1 MDALSDL
8 LQAIK
13 LTGGVF
19 LDVHVHRA
27 WCISSGIGPEDC
39 RPFLADPVQVIAY
52 HYVARGRMRVRVA
65 GESDVE
71 VRAGEAVLLPRNDPH
86 VLGSAI
92 DLRPVSADDLVQPG
106 DGGGLSRIIHG
117 RRRARPRTSCA
128 ASSAATSTG
137 NPLTA
142 TLPRLLTIDMT
153 LSGIGRVDRI
163 VAALRDLRIERGE
176 NRKSSVMSK
185 LSELMFVEAVRRYAA
200 TLPAEQQGWLAVWR
214 DPYVGKAL
222 ALVHGKPSHPWTA
235 QSLAGEV
242 SLSRSAFAD
251 RFTAVVGMPPK
262 RYLISWR
269 LQVAKEKLRAGRQ
282 PIAQIAYDVGYEAEA
297 AFIRAFK
304 REFGVP
310 PAAWRRQTQP
320 TKM

>member
-19 LDVHVHRA
+19 LDAHFTA
-27 WCISSGIGPEDC
+27 PWCISSGIGPEDC

-106 DGGGLSRIIHG
+106 DGGGLARIIHG
-117 RRRARPRTSCA
+117 GGGE
-128 ASSAATSTG
+128 ATHIVCGFLGSDQHR
-137 NPLTA
+137 NPLIA

-153 LSGIGRVDRI
+153 RAGSDEWIESSLRFAIRGLNEGIIGT
-163 VAALRDLRIERGE
+163 
-176 NRKSSVMSK
+176 SPVMSK

-200 TLPAEQQGWLAVWR
+200 TLPAEQQGWLAGVR